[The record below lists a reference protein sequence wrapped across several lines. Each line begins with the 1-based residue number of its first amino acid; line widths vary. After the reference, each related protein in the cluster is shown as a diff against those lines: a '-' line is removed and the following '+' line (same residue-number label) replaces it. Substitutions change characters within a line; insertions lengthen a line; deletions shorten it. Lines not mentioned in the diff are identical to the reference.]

1 METQLKKIEMPSREL
16 EREIDHYKARTP
28 GSSKRQKEAAR
39 YLPGGSSRDAIYFE
53 PYPIFIDH
61 GKGHCVFDVDG
72 NQYLD
77 FMINAT
83 SLIMGHAHP
92 LVVQA
97 LQQQAARGTCFSGPA

>member
-1 METQLKKIEMPSREL
+1 MPSREL
-16 EREIDHYKARTP
+16 EREINHYKARTP
-28 GSSKRQKEAAR
+28 ESSKRQKEATR
-39 YLPGGSSRDAIYFE
+39 YLPGGSSRDTIYFD

-61 GKGHCVFDVDG
+61 GKGHYLFDVDG

-92 LVVQA
+92 LLSRLCSSKRLGERA
-97 LQQQAARGTCFSGPA
+97 SAGPRKLR